1 MPYGFGF
8 KILANFGMK
17 WINGVKSTRG
27 RTDKGGFREPNFSV
41 WPGWINSQ
49 VMSEESKD
57 TSLIKKETDYDL
69 TN

>member
-41 WPGWINSQ
+41 
-49 VMSEESKD
+49 
-57 TSLIKKETDYDL
+57 
-69 TN
+69 